1 MEYNIEDDDL
11 PIEPPRK
18 PLGRPK
24 GSTSKRMTKAERKSF
39 INESAR
45 RILDTHMSYKEY
57 VSLCVYDKKMS
68 RSQANEYWLAAW
80 NVVRQKFE
88 LEKDKLIL
96 KHTQRYWEI
105 YAQAIELRDLTNARQ
120 ALNDLA
126 KLQGLNEP
134 DKVEVRGTSI
144 KLNFGAPDDSQ

>member
-11 PIEPPRK
+11 PQEPPRK

-24 GSTSKRMTKAERKSF
+24 GSTSKRMTTAERKAF

-57 VSLCVYDKKMS
+57 VSMCVVEKKMS

-80 NVVRQKFE
+80 NAVRNKFE

-96 KHTQRYWEI
+96 KHTQRYWDI
-105 YAQAIELRDLTNARQ
+105 YSQAIELRDLTNARQ

-144 KLNFGAPDDSQ
+144 KLNFGTPDVE